1 MHKQRSIVGG
11 AIALV
16 AALSIGGCGT
26 APIMGASGPPVEA
39 PQLRVGD
46 RWVYR
51 AVDGYRQR
59 ERLERDARDHVHRR
73 QRHHRQG
80 GHQWRRDG
88 LHAHRG
94 LDGAGVVRIGAIHD
108 IETDRFDPALI
119 RYQYPM
125 TNGASWSQQM
135 RNLDKPPNP
144 FGEIRSRATVSG
156 YESVSTPAGTFN
168 AIKIRYLIQLD
179 DATLWRN
186 ATQCD
191 YVVWYAPDVG
201 AMVRE
206 QKRSYY
212 LPEDIEA
219 GAEDARTE
227 CGLRTDVVHARPLIP
242 RSARAARASRPGR
255 GASRASPA
263 RDAGG
268 RAPARRRTS
277 RARRRRRAAP
287 STPCRC
293 WRRRRRSRSRG
304 RRAGRAGPTTSRRT
318 PASNT
323 PCTSGAHSTST
334 SSPGSTRCLLA
345 A

>member
-1 MHKQRSIVGG
+1 MNMQRSIVGG

-51 AVDGYRQR
+51 AVDGYRQKSVWN
-59 ERLERDARDHVHRR
+59 ETHEITSIDANGITVKV
-73 QRHHRQG
+73 
-80 GHQWRRDG
+80 
-88 LHAHRG
+88 AIN
-94 LDGAGVVRIGAIHD
+94 GAGMDFTRTEVWSAPGVVRIGAISEV
-108 IETDRFDPALI
+108 ETDRFDPALI

-125 TNGASWSQQM
+125 TNGASWSQSM

-144 FGEIRSRATVSG
+144 FGEIRSRATVGG

-212 LPEDIEA
+212 LPKDIEA
-219 GAEDARTE
+219 GAE
-227 CGLRTDVVHARPLIP
+227 V
-242 RSARAARASRPGR
+242 PGQN
-255 GASRASPA
+255 AVYEL
-263 RDAGG
+263 
-268 RAPARRRTS
+268 TS
-277 RARRRRRAAP
+277 Y
-287 STPCRC
+287 T
-293 WRRRRRSRSRG
+293 RG
-304 RRAGRAGPTTSRRT
+304 R
-318 PASNT
+318 
-323 PCTSGAHSTST
+323 
-334 SSPGSTRCLLA
+334 
-345 A
+345 